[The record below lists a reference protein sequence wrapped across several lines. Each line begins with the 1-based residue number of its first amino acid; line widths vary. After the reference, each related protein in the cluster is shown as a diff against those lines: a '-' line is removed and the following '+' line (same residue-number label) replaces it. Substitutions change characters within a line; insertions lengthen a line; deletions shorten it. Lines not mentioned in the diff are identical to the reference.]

1 MIEDGSGPREDPAL
15 EAETLAREEEP
26 GGLGPGRA
34 KPLEKKTGFLSAARS
49 WPLGERA
56 VRQSPAARGA
66 AAPRWVS
73 AAGDRG
79 SGSRGGI

>member
-1 MIEDGSGPREDPAL
+1 MASARQS
-15 EAETLAREEEP
+15 EAFGNKQAFSP
-26 GGLGPGRA
+26 
-34 KPLEKKTGFLSAARS
+34 AARS